1 MSLTRAR
8 LVAASGFGRVP
19 VGPIVIGLGLFG
31 LLVAFIGAD
40 PPSRMTFSSSPFT
53 DEAFNTVNARNLVQL
68 GTWSTDEWNLHLVN
82 LPFSVARGDRLPTR
96 GRRLDPGPPPRHCL
110 RGPDGRGP
118 RLGPC
123 ARSPVGRLALLAGL
137 AFATSGLVLF
147 YGRLAYVEDLVVLA
161 LTIGTL
167 VIVTDRRLTL
177 RWGLLSGVC
186 YAVAIGAKPSAAVA
200 ATGIVLALALVW
212 SLAERAVRRWILGV
226 VAAVVF
232 AGLAWVVVIWL
243 PNRDAVAMDLR
254 IWEQIQFSLAPADAI
269 HSIWRYVVSENDHL
283 YGPLLGPL
291 LFLGGASVPAI
302 AALRRRLNGAEAR
315 LVVACLGWLILG
327 FGVLLIASYRPNR
340 YVVPL
345 VPPLAILTAIAT
357 HRIGEWLT
365 ERFRAPAAPSTVE
378 REAEDPDLPG
388 GDPATHPRSRGLWG
402 ARRLVAPAFVV
413 LVTVVA
419 VTPGLVWYAS
429 WASNATYE
437 LPRIQDRLASVVPEG
452 ERVAGRESALY
463 LMKSKAVTLITQP
476 GGGAANNGDLYAG
489 GVRWYVLPA
498 DDPAPFGVS
507 AAVWSSRERI
517 FCAEYG
523 NLNECLFHVR

>member
-40 PPSRMTFSSSPFT
+40 PPSHVTFSSSPFT

-68 GTWSTDEWNLHLVN
+68 GNWTTDEWNLHLVN
-82 LPFSVARGDRLPTR
+82 LPFSLLEALVFRLGGVGSVQARLPAIACVALTAGALAWGLR
-96 GRRLDPGPPPRHCL
+96 TVTGR
-110 RGPDGRGP
+110 
-118 RLGPC
+118 
-123 ARSPVGRLALLAGL
+123 AAALLAGL
-137 AFATSGLVLF
+137 AFAASGLVLV

-161 LTIGTL
+161 ITIGTL

-177 RWGLLSGVC
+177 RWGLLSGAC

-200 ATGIVLALALVW
+200 ATGIVLALDLVW
-212 SLAERAVRRWILGV
+212 SRHERAVQRWILGV
-226 VAAVVF
+226 VTAVVF

-254 IWEQIQFSLAPADAI
+254 IWEQIRFSLAPADAI

-291 LFLGGASVPAI
+291 LFLGAASVPAI
-302 AALRRRLNGAEAR
+302 AALRGRLNGAEAR

-388 GDPATHPRSRGLWG
+388 GDPAAHLRPRGPWG

-489 GVRWYVLPA
+489 GVRWYVLPT
-498 DDPAPFGVS
+498 DDPAPVGVS
-507 AAVWSSRERI
+507 AAVWSARERI